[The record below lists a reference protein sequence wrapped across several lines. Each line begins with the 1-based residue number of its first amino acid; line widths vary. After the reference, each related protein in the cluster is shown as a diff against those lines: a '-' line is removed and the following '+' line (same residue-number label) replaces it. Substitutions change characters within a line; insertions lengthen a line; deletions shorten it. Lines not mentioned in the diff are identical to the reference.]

1 MPREIY
7 VNGNQQAQEVFVK
20 HNGVWKSATE
30 VWVNDAGTWKQVY
43 PAEPGNIEYTA
54 PGTYLFTVPAGITS
68 LTCTVVGA
76 GGGGGGLWNPGD
88 AWSGAGGGSGGLYSN
103 QTIAVVPGTVLQVV
117 VGAGG
122 AGGSYLSTG
131 TWVCVT
137 SQGYTFNGAAGGYSA
152 IVGWFQAEGGSGAGN
167 PVAGG
172 PVGYGGS
179 PSGVNGSYA
188 AVNCLNNLPGGSN
201 GTGYGSGGMGGSCVN
216 PYSGGCGQTGQ
227 DGYVRIAW

>member
-7 VNGNQQAQEVFVK
+7 VNGNQQAQQVFVK
-20 HNGVWKSATE
+20 HSGVWKSATE

-54 PGTYLFTVPAGITS
+54 PGTYLFTVPAGITN
-68 LTCTVVGA
+68 LTCTVAGA

-88 AWSGAGGGSGGLYSN
+88 AWSGAGGGSGGFYSN
-103 QTIAVVPGTVLQVV
+103 QTITVVPGTVLQVV

-122 AGGSYLSTG
+122 VGGSYLSTG
-131 TWVCVT
+131 TWVCLT
-137 SQGYTFNGAAGGYSA
+137 SQGTTFNGADGGYSA
-152 IVGWFQAEGGSGAGN
+152 IVGWLRAEGGTGAGN
-167 PVAGG
+167 PVAAG
-172 PVGYGGS
+172 PVGTGGS
-179 PSGVNGSYA
+179 PNGVNGSYA
-188 AVNCLNNLPGGSN
+188 AINCLSNLPGGSN